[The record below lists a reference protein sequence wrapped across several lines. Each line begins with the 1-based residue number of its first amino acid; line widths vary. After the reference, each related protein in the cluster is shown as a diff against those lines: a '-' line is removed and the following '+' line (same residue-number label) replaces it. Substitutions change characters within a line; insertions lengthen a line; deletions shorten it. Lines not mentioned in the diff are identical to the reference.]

1 MRQTQTIIVYGVP
14 RGKGR
19 PRFSFKSGH
28 AYTDAATTEYE
39 GKVLKAWKCENN
51 FTFTDKAPISV
62 FIKAYFPVPVSYSK
76 KKRAALFDTP
86 FMGKPDADNIA
97 KIILDALS
105 AKRDLQSKWA
115 AWKDDAQIDVLVVTK
130 RYVSSDAE
138 LPRVEVEV
146 TGGEE

>member
-1 MRQTQTIIVYGVP
+1 MRQTQKVVIYGNP

-19 PRFSFKSGH
+19 PRFAFKGGH

-39 GKVLKAWKCENN
+39 GRVLKAWKCENN

-76 KKRAALFDTP
+76 KKRAVLFDTP
-86 FMGKPDADNIA
+86 FTGKPDADNIA
-97 KIILDALS
+97 KIILDGLNR
-105 AKRDLQSKWA
+105 KDG

-138 LPRVEVEV
+138 QPRVEVEV